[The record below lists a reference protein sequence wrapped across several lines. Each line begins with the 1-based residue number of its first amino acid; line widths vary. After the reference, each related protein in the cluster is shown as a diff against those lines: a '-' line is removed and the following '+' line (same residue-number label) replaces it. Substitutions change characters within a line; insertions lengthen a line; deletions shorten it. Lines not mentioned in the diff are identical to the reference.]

1 MGDAGRLGRAPGEGC
16 RLASRGTRDG
26 GVWGLQWQTR
36 VPRSRPPR
44 LLTCSPA
51 SPRNSL
57 LRYIYIYICAQ
68 AYHHWHPVLTF
79 LSLISLKKNLGFAW
93 SRGIDKKK
101 MKKVLVALLTPD
113 LLPCTPPR
121 CVLVP
126 APTARRATTSHT
138 RTYML

>member
-57 LRYIYIYICAQ
+57 LRYIYIYMC
-68 AYHHWHPVLTF
+68 TS
-79 LSLISLKKNLGFAW
+79 LSSLASSAHVSLFDILKKNLGFAW